1 MSLIQ
6 IIMRNFG
13 PFFWFT
19 GVLLTLPAW
28 GQVHAEVEC
37 SSEVFYT
44 WTKNLAEPEQGIQG
58 GGAPAEGA
66 AVPGAGQEGG
76 PPAADG
82 GQGTPVNATGVGPD
96 GKVQTVRFFLVQR
109 KGSDEAAAKNA
120 LQLEV
125 QRQKTRAAERCK
137 RAHESTG
144 ECLTTKLS
152 IKSSTLNSLSFSA
165 RAQAERAIVEECQV
179 QQGRCLSVDAA
190 PVACRELLSA
200 GPAVDASGNKAKAP
214 AAAAAAK
221 PDAKAK
227 DGAAKPAP
235 KKK

>member
-1 MSLIQ
+1 
-6 IIMRNFG
+6 
-13 PFFWFT
+13 
-19 GVLLTLPAW
+19 VLLTLPAW
-28 GQVHAEVEC
+28 TQVHAEVEC

-44 WTKNLAEPEQGIQG
+44 WTKSSAEAEQPEGAMGQGDSSAPPQETAENLPAAAGAK
-58 GGAPAEGA
+58 GAPGDTAAGA
-66 AVPGAGQEGG
+66 KS
-76 PPAADG
+76 
-82 GQGTPVNATGVGPD
+82 
-96 GKVQTVRFFLVQR
+96 GKLQTVRFFIAQR
-109 KGSDEAAAKNA
+109 RGTDEATAKDA

-165 RAQAERAIVEECQV
+165 RAQAEKALLEECQV
-179 QQGRCLSVDAA
+179 KQGRCIAVDAA
-190 PVACRELLSA
+190 PVTCRDLSA
-200 GPAVDASGNKAKAP
+200 SGPAVEATGAKGKTP
-214 AAAAAAK
+214 AAAAK

-227 DGAAKPAP
+227 DAQSKAAP